1 MADSPIFDA
10 LVVGGGPAG
19 SSAAY
24 WLASAGHRVLV
35 VERQRFPRSKTCG
48 GALTPRSVKQL
59 TDMGLTS
66 AFDGAHAVGGLRLL
80 AHGRRIELAWP
91 THPTLPAT
99 GFVMRRS
106 VLDHL
111 VVDHA
116 IAAGATLLSGSE
128 AVGPLV
134 ERGFVRGAV
143 VRDVETERTSE
154 VRARYVVV
162 ADGANSRFGRS
173 LGTTRTK
180 AWPYGTAIRGYWNSP
195 LHAEPWIEST
205 LDVVS
210 EKGETM
216 PGYGWIFPLGDGTV
230 NVGVGLASTF
240 RGFKGVNTTHLLQEF
255 VASASDAW
263 GLDPADIIGKP
274 AAGRLP
280 MGGSVGPRSGPTYL
294 VVGDAGATINPF
306 NGEGISYAYET
317 GRLAADLIHQ
327 AITLR
332 DPAALA
338 QFPRR
343 IEDEY
348 GLYFKVARLFARAVG
363 HPTVMRELTRVGIR
377 SRSLMEWMLRIM
389 GNLLRPDEV
398 GPAEAAYQAISRLC
412 RLIPDT

>member
-1 MADSPIFDA
+1 MADSPNFDV
-10 LVVGGGPAG
+10 LVVGAGPAG
-19 SSAAY
+19 ASAAY

-59 TDMGLTS
+59 TDMGL
-66 AFDGAHAVGGLRLL
+66 ACALDEAHAVGGLRLL
-80 AHGRRIELAWP
+80 AHGRRLELAWP
-91 THPTLPAT
+91 SHPTLPAT
-99 GFVMRRS
+99 GFVMRRTI
-106 VLDHL
+106 LDNL
-111 VVDHA
+111 VIDHA
-116 IAAGATLLSGSE
+116 ISAGATLMSGSE

-134 ERGFVRGAV
+134 ERGFVRGAI
-143 VRDVETERTSE
+143 VRDVETELTHE

-180 AWPYGTAIRGYWNSP
+180 AWPYGTAIRGYWASP
-195 LHAEPWIEST
+195 MHAEPWIEST

-255 VASASDAW
+255 VASAPGFWALNPDEV
-263 GLDPADIIGKP
+263 IGKP

-348 GLYFKVARLFARAVG
+348 GLYFKVARLFTKAIG
-363 HPTVMRELTRVGIR
+363 HPTVMRELTRVGIH
-377 SRSLMEWMLRIM
+377 SRPLMEWMLRIM